1 MDSLPPLPIKP
12 DPDTH
17 PTIAAADPSTGA
29 TWVIDHLA
37 PSPISGRNV
46 VLWGGA
52 GDCPPSEVTQI
63 QPCMCLGYPR
73 WVMNAKVGSRKCGEL
88 MVPQADAG
96 KSTCVLNRQK
106 NSKYNCLGL
115 LERKRKQSADNS
127 ATLGSVVVG
136 AVVVGAMLGAGVG
149 SAPG

>member
-1 MDSLPPLPIKP
+1 
-12 DPDTH
+12 
-17 PTIAAADPSTGA
+17 
-29 TWVIDHLA
+29 
-37 PSPISGRNV
+37 
-46 VLWGGA
+46 
-52 GDCPPSEVTQI
+52 
-63 QPCMCLGYPR
+63 
-73 WVMNAKVGSRKCGEL
+73 MNAKVGSRKCGEL